1 MALEVAVGGRTTT
14 GAGPVW
20 DVTSGTVLWV
30 EFGGEVVHRFNPATG
45 HDDPLGLPQ
54 PVAAANPRRLGGLV
68 LTLRD
73 GVAVLDPDGTRRWL
87 VYWAREGVAGTAA
100 AVDRAGRLWVATAG
114 DGALL
119 RIEPDGTVRLAL
131 HGADV
136 SAIAFSPDAGTMY
149 LADMAGEFLV
159 AADFDPQAGEVGPRR
174 PLRPARGGPSTLCVD
189 VEGSLWVTAR
199 DGSAIRRYRPD
210 GSPQQAITIGGAHPT
225 GCTFGGT
232 GLTDLYLTAAP
243 QRQAATSSGPLLVI
257 PDAGEGLPTP
267 VFAG

>member
-1 MALEVAVGGRTTT
+1 MTT

-20 DVTSGTVLWV
+20 DVTSGTLLWV

-45 HDDPLGLPQ
+45 HDDLLGLPQ
-54 PVAAANPRRLGGLV
+54 PVVAAHPRRFGGLV

-87 VYWAREGVAGTAA
+87 VYWARDAVAGAAA

-119 RIEPDGTVRLAL
+119 RIEPDGAARLAL
-131 HGADV
+131 HGAEV

-149 LADMAGEFLV
+149 LADVAGEFLV
-159 AADFDPQAGEVGPRR
+159 AADFDPQAGAVGSRR
-174 PLRPARGGPSTLCVD
+174 PVRPAPGGPSALCVD
-189 VEGSLWVTAR
+189 AEGWLWVVCSSDPVVHRYRA
-199 DGSAIRRYRPD
+199 DGSRGPD
-210 GSPQQAITIGGAHPT
+210 VPIGTVRPT
-225 GCTFGGT
+225 GCAFGGI
-232 GLTDLYLTAAP
+232 GLTDLYLTAALLP
-243 QRQAATSSGPLLVI
+243 ESAGPSGPLLML
-257 PDAGEGLPTP
+257 PDAGQGLPYP